1 MSKYTEEELVRG
13 ILEGTTAVVSQFYV
27 DNLPKV
33 TRYIEKNS
41 GDAVDAQDV
50 FQDAM
55 MLVYQKLNG
64 KTLELKCTL
73 ATYVFAVCRNLWMN
87 ALRKKR
93 KVVLNETVLDISKD
107 TNDSIIET
115 IYKSEKK
122 LLYQKHFTKLGKQC
136 KQVLLHFF
144 DGTSMSKISKLM
156 GYSEGY
162 TRKKKFEC
170 KEKLLL
176 MIEKDSLFHE
186 LHYDKPQSSE
196 L

>member
-1 MSKYTEEELVRG
+1 MSVLKEKEIING
-13 ILEGTTAVVSQFYV
+13 ILEGEPTAVTQFYK

-33 TRYIEKNS
+33 TRYIITNS
-41 GDAVDAQDV
+41 GDAADAQDV

-55 MLVYQKLNG
+55 MLVYQKLGNDSL
-64 KTLELKCTL
+64 KLECTL

-93 KVVLNETVLDISKD
+93 KMLLNDTILDISKD
-107 TNDSIIET
+107 MDDSIIET
-115 IYKSEKK
+115 IDKSEKK
-122 LLYQKHFTKLGKQC
+122 LLYQKHFANLGSSC
-136 KQVLLHFF
+136 KNLLLHFF
-144 DGTSMSKISKLM
+144 EGTSMQKISKVM

-176 MIEKDSLFHE
+176 MIGKDPLYKE
-186 LHYDKPQSSE
+186 LHYDHPKSSQR
-196 L
+196 